1 MTWTPLESTSTEHQS
16 LLWGSWSLV
25 QPLYLRPKWMN
36 GKIHFSGKKEIYKIP
51 LNVILTFK
59 ILFFTICRVNFPKSC
74 FDLSSWDSKQRPLRI
89 FFFTNELKLLA
100 NNFDCLNYKKF
111 WFGNNSKN
119 VSTKSR
125 SKTLIRQTW
134 VNQVQ
139 KNFDT
144 ESKAIITN
152 YLIMTLLPRSM
163 PFKAMKL
170 SSFYIFL
177 VDAKESIF
185 MTIRIKRHS

>member
-1 MTWTPLESTSTEHQS
+1 MWLKSP
-16 LLWGSWSLV
+16 
-25 QPLYLRPKWMN
+25 
-36 GKIHFSGKKEIYKIP
+36 
-51 LNVILTFK
+51 K
-59 ILFFTICRVNFPKSC
+59 ILCFTICRVNFPKSC
-74 FDLSSWDSKQRPLRI
+74 FGLNSWDSKQRPLRI

-100 NNFDCLNYKKF
+100 NKLDCLKKY

-119 VSTKSR
+119 VTTRSR

-185 MTIRIKRHS
+185 MTIRIKRDS